1 MFKMSAVANLLRF
14 AHYSCY
20 FGCFIQLSSTLRIA
34 SFNAGLAPT
43 VPYFEDRRDEI
54 VPALE
59 ELNADILCLQEV
71 NIVFSN
77 LMTSQHFGHLG
88 ISVLK
93 KPKLKIAISA
103 QLGSIAQRVYFLMN
117 KESR

>member
-1 MFKMSAVANLLRF
+1 MFKMAVVANLLRF
-14 AHYSCY
+14 AHY

-43 VPYFEDRRDEI
+43 VPYFEDRRDEV

-71 NIVFSN
+71 NIVFQ
-77 LMTSQHFGHLG
+77 TS
-88 ISVLK
+88 
-93 KPKLKIAISA
+93 
-103 QLGSIAQRVYFLMN
+103 
-117 KESR
+117 